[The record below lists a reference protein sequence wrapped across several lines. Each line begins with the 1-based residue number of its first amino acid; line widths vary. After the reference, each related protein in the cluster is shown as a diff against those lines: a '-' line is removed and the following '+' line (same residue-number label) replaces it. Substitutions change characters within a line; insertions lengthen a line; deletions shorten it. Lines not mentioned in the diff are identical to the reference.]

1 LPAGAI
7 AIPTLRL
14 RRRVSLERGTAARCR
29 ARGAS
34 AIHVK
39 PFYVFNTLSRRV
51 EEFEPLAPPVQP
63 PERRLVTYY
72 SCGPTVYL
80 PQHLGNMRAY
90 VFVDTLRRALQLNG
104 YDVRHVMNITDVGH
118 MTSDADAGEDK
129 IEKTARA
136 EGKTPREV
144 ADFYIAQF
152 RRDCERLNIRLPAPP
167 LLCRAT
173 DHVADMIALIE
184 RIVARGYGYVTP
196 SGVYFDVEKWRGQSR
211 MGRLS
216 RQNLDEQHA
225 GQRLEHSPDKKSPH
239 DFALWVLNQPHHLMQ
254 WESPWGRGY
263 PGWHIECSAMSMRYL
278 GETIDIH
285 SGGLDHIPVH
295 HENEIAQSEGA
306 TGKPFVRYFMHNAF
320 LVGME
325 GAKISKSAGR
335 FPVLK
340 DLEDEKINPL
350 AFRLFCLGAKYR
362 SELAFSLE
370 AVRAAASNL
379 DYFAEF
385 ARNLPDAD
393 AGAGAD
399 SPWAREFDDR
409 FVEALNND
417 LNTPQALAVALELV
431 AEAYRRGDKRIWNTL
446 KKFDTVLGLD
456 LEAMRKETQG
466 QYPPEIAA
474 LQHERDVARAVKDF
488 KRADE
493 LRKELEAKGYE
504 VKDHRG
510 GSTIMPR
517 RGVA

>member
-1 LPAGAI
+1 M
-7 AIPTLRL
+7 
-14 RRRVSLERGTAARCR
+14 
-29 ARGAS
+29 
-34 AIHVK
+34 K
-39 PFYVFNTLSRRV
+39 PFYIFNTLARRV
-51 EEFEPLAPPVQP
+51 EEFQPLNPPV
-63 PERRLVTYY
+63 VTFY

-90 VFVDTLRRALQLNG
+90 VFVDTLRRALELNG

-152 RRDCERLNIRLPAPP
+152 RRDCDRLNIRLPEPP
-167 LLCRAT
+167 MLCRAT
-173 DHVADMIALIE
+173 DHVADMIALIK
-184 RIVARGYGYVTP
+184 RIVERGYGYVKR
-196 SGVYFDVEKWRGQSR
+196 SAVYFDVEKWRGQSR
-211 MGRLS
+211 VGRLS
-216 RQNLDEQHA
+216 RQSLDEQNA

-239 DFALWVLNQPHHLMQ
+239 DFALWVLNQPQHLML

-306 TGKPFVRYFMHNAF
+306 TGKPFVRYFVHNAF

-335 FPVLK
+335 FPVLD
-340 DLEDEKINPL
+340 DLAAAGINPL
-350 AFRLFCLGAKYR
+350 AFRLLCLGAKYR
-362 SELAFSLE
+362 SELAFSLD
-370 AVRAAASNL
+370 AVRAAGSNL

-385 ARNLPDAD
+385 ARNLSDEN
-393 AGAGAD
+393 AGAGSD
-399 SPWAREFDDR
+399 SPWTQEFDGR
-409 FVEALNND
+409 FIDALNND

-431 AEAYRRGDKRIWNTL
+431 AEAYRRDDKRIWNIL
-446 KKFDTVLGLD
+446 KKFDAVLGLG
-456 LEAMRKETQG
+456 LEAMRNETHG
-466 QYPPEIAA
+466 EFPAEIAA
-474 LQHERDVARAVKDF
+474 MHRERDAARAAKDF

-493 LRKELEAKGYE
+493 LRKQLEAKGYE
-504 VKDHRG
+504 IKDHRG
-510 GSTIMPR
+510 GSTIMLR
-517 RGVA
+517 RA

>member
-1 LPAGAI
+1 
-7 AIPTLRL
+7 
-14 RRRVSLERGTAARCR
+14 
-29 ARGAS
+29 
-34 AIHVK
+34 VK
-39 PFYVFNTLSRRV
+39 PFYIFNTLDRRV
-51 EEFEPLAPPVQP
+51 EEFKPLNPP
-63 PERRLVTYY
+63 RVTFY

-90 VFVDTLRRALQLNG
+90 VFVDTLRRALELNG
-104 YDVRHVMNITDVGH
+104 YEVRHVMNITDVGH

-129 IEKTARA
+129 VEKTARA

-152 RRDCERLNIRLPAPP
+152 TRDCARLNIQLPAPP

-173 DHVADMIALIE
+173 DHVGDMIALIE
-184 RIVARGYGYVTP
+184 RILERGFAYVTP

-211 MGRLS
+211 VGRLS
-216 RQNLDEQHA
+216 RQSLDEQHA

-285 SGGLDHIPVH
+285 SGGLDHIAVH

-306 TGKPFVRYFMHNAF
+306 TGKPFVRCFVHNAF

-335 FPVLK
+335 FPVLD
-340 DLEDEKINPL
+340 DLVAAGINPL
-350 AFRLFCLGAKYR
+350 AFRLLCLGAKYR

-379 DYFAEF
+379 EYFAEF
-385 ARNLPDAD
+385 ARNLSDDEAAASP
-393 AGAGAD
+393 D
-399 SPWAREFDDR
+399 SPWADAFDDR
-409 FVEALNND
+409 FVEAINND
-417 LNTPQALAVALELV
+417 LNTPQALAAALELV
-431 AEAYRRGDKRIWNTL
+431 AEAYRRGDRRIWNTL
-446 KKFDTVLGLD
+446 QKFDAVLGLG
-456 LEAMRKETQG
+456 LEAARKDTQG
-466 QYPPEIAA
+466 GLPADIAA
-474 LQHERDVARAVKDF
+474 IQRERDAARAAKDF

-517 RGVA
+517 RSVA

>member
-1 LPAGAI
+1 M
-7 AIPTLRL
+7 
-14 RRRVSLERGTAARCR
+14 
-29 ARGAS
+29 
-34 AIHVK
+34 K
-39 PFYVFNTLSRRV
+39 PFYIFNTLDRRV
-51 EEFEPLAPPVQP
+51 EEFKPLNPP
-63 PERRLVTYY
+63 RVTFY

-90 VFVDTLRRALQLNG
+90 VFVDTLRRALELNG
-104 YDVRHVMNITDVGH
+104 YEVRHVMNITDVGH

-129 IEKTARA
+129 VEKTARA
-136 EGKTPREV
+136 EGKTPCEV

-152 RRDCERLNIRLPAPP
+152 TRDCARLNIQLPAPP

-173 DHVADMIALIE
+173 DHVGDMIALIE
-184 RIVARGYGYVTP
+184 RILERGFAYVTP

-211 MGRLS
+211 VGRLS
-216 RQNLDEQHA
+216 RQSLDEQHA

-285 SGGLDHIPVH
+285 SGGLDHIAVH

-306 TGKPFVRYFMHNAF
+306 TGKPFVRCFVHNAF

-335 FPVLK
+335 FPVLD
-340 DLEDEKINPL
+340 DLVAAGINPL
-350 AFRLFCLGAKYR
+350 AFRLLCLGAKYR

-379 DYFAEF
+379 EYFAEF
-385 ARNLPDAD
+385 ARNLSDDEAAASP
-393 AGAGAD
+393 D
-399 SPWAREFDDR
+399 SPWADAFDDR
-409 FVEALNND
+409 FVEAINND
-417 LNTPQALAVALELV
+417 LNTPQALAAALELV
-431 AEAYRRGDKRIWNTL
+431 AEAYRRGDRRIWNTL
-446 KKFDTVLGLD
+446 QKFDAVLGLG
-456 LEAMRKETQG
+456 LEAARKDTQG
-466 QYPPEIAA
+466 GLPADIAA
-474 LQHERDVARAVKDF
+474 IQRERDAARAAKDF

-517 RGVA
+517 RSVA